1 MAAGVTEDGNDGGDP
16 EVCSCTSAATTTAA
30 VIMQR
35 RQRRRR
41 SGSNLG
47 ICCCHRQPLMA
58 IEVLVVVLPPVVVMT
73 KCESAA
79 PAQGSSAPG
88 VISRLISVVKDFFF
102 PKRDRLY
109 EGQQQQQQIELLRE
123 KKSSI

>member
-16 EVCSCTSAATTTAA
+16 EVCSCTSAATTTTAA
-30 VIMQR
+30 IMQR

-47 ICCCHRQPLMA
+47 ICCQPLTA
-58 IEVLVVVLPPVVVMT
+58 IQVLVVMVVLPLVVMT